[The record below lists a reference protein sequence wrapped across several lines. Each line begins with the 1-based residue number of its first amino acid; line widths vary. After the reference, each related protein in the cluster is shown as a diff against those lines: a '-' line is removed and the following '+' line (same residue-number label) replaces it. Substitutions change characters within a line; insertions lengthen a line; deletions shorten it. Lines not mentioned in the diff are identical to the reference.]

1 MRKRRIVFGKFVDLG
16 GPLLVLFVARD
27 TQVCGDDIGFFVT
40 AITTVIDEIPV
51 FDHFHV
57 VQVLAFHTEVHL
69 SIYRYCLNASILFY
83 CFIMRFRTRKRKG
96 GSDRSEEKVLFFNP
110 TQEERDT
117 LREAV
122 YLLPPVQ
129 MERVLPLYEH
139 YDTLCSLVYTK
150 KVQEDIDY
158 SSLGDPTIRY
168 NTEKQ
173 SGDTTVP
180 RSENVEVTSRYRYGS
195 FMYFFHHSIMCH
207 IKQASSVTA
216 DCTKEMFIEIKAKN
230 LVETIQIY
238 HYLRGI
244 EQFEFGNDYGTPAE
258 LGEIFKQS
266 IQAKMKHMTES
277 DINSMPLEDD
287 TVLRETL
294 SAYIKSEQLKQ
305 ENPVVFHL
313 TKNMTKSALVDY
325 WRQVKPTDLVE
336 TLKKKFEEDMEKDHY
351 AEMIKKE
358 TQSLTDAQKEWEES
372 LKEKKELE
380 EKKRLEEK
388 ELEEMEMKRLANEQ
402 LAEEALHAKEHVEK
416 EVKRVVRS
424 RYSGGDLR
432 STQSVAETYQKYP
445 PDHKAAI
452 DAPNAPPPPKYAL
465 ERQAR
470 SISQLKREPQVN
482 VHRQVTNVIS
492 ILKSIEF
499 DPSDTTS
506 LPYDLIHQIFDR
518 NFRLDY
524 VSDDEKKIKKTY
536 DQGLIGL
543 IKEFDRILN
552 KPVSELRVHEQD
564 ILPKIPQLL
573 YAIFLSIYR
582 TFTSDQDPITV
593 KYSLKM
599 ATPLEFLS
607 KQTIQTLI
615 QKNSKETTLTQLI
628 EILEF
633 MTQEAP
639 SSDTAVEI
647 EENSQTTEGR
657 NKPEALP
664 TESS

>member
-1 MRKRRIVFGKFVDLG
+1 
-16 GPLLVLFVARD
+16 
-27 TQVCGDDIGFFVT
+27 
-40 AITTVIDEIPV
+40 
-51 FDHFHV
+51 
-57 VQVLAFHTEVHL
+57 
-69 SIYRYCLNASILFY
+69 
-83 CFIMRFRTRKRKG
+83 
-96 GSDRSEEKVLFFNP
+96 
-110 TQEERDT
+110 
-117 LREAV
+117 
-122 YLLPPVQ
+122 
-129 MERVLPLYEH
+129 
-139 YDTLCSLVYTK
+139 
-150 KVQEDIDY
+150 
-158 SSLGDPTIRY
+158 
-168 NTEKQ
+168 
-173 SGDTTVP
+173 
-180 RSENVEVTSRYRYGS
+180 
-195 FMYFFHHSIMCH
+195 MYFFHHSIMCH
-207 IKQASSVTA
+207 IKKASSVTA

-244 EQFEFGNDYGTPAE
+244 KQFEFGDDYGTPAE

-313 TKNMTKSALVDY
+313 TKNMTKSSLVDY
-325 WRQVKPTDLVE
+325 WTQVKPTDPLVE
-336 TLKKKFEEDMEKDHY
+336 TLKKKFEEEMEEDHY
-351 AEMIKKE
+351 VEMIKKE
-358 TQSLTDAQKEWEES
+358 TQSLTDAQRDWDES
-372 LKEKKELE
+372 LKEKK
-380 EKKRLEEK
+380 RLEE
-388 ELEEMEMKRLANEQ
+388 EREMKRLANEQ
-402 LAEEALHAKEHVEK
+402 LAEEALHAKEQVEK

-424 RYSGGDLR
+424 KYSGGDFR
-432 STQSVAETYQKYP
+432 STQSVADTYQKYP
-445 PDHKAAI
+445 ITDHKAAI

-470 SISQLKREPQVN
+470 SISQLKRQPQVN

-524 VSDDEKKIKKTY
+524 VSDDEKQTTKTY

-582 TFTSDQDPITV
+582 TFTSNQDPNTV
-593 KYSLKM
+593 KYSLKI

-607 KQTIQTLI
+607 KETIQTLI
-615 QKNSKETTLTQLI
+615 RKNSKETTLTQLI

-633 MTQEAP
+633 MTQDAP
-639 SSDTAVEI
+639 SLDTVVEI
-647 EENSQTTEGR
+647 EANSQTEGM